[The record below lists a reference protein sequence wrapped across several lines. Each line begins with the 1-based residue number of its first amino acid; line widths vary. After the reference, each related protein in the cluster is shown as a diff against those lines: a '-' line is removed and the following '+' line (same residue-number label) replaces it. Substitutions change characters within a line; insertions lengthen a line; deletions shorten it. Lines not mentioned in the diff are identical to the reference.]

1 MRRKTNFIAPLF
13 RNQVKEHGVHLFRAV
28 GSGAMPGK
36 SDGPGAGLDAVWP
49 PNIAHRDEN
58 YLFIFQKKGKSTLM
72 LDFKTVD
79 MTGPSLF
86 FILPGQI
93 HHPVASDTELHVLVV
108 EPSLVQAIYKE
119 VLDQYFLVHDPVGL
133 SAKKLSTLDH
143 CLSFLAGTLAEGADA
158 NPCGKHIT
166 RGLVDAILG
175 FFTQEWVMPAA
186 QAGKKEGRNVVITRQ
201 FKSLLFKHYKQ
212 FKKPSDYAVL
222 MRLSTPYLN
231 EAVKEISGN
240 TVSYWIQ
247 KMIITEAKRLL
258 YFTDWTVKEIA
269 IDLGYEDHAY
279 FSRLFTLA
287 EEVSPVGY
295 RKRHR

>member
-1 MRRKTNFIAPLF
+1 MSRKTNFIAPLF
-13 RNQVKEHGVHLFRAV
+13 RNQVKEHGVHIFRSVAP
-28 GSGAMPGK
+28 GSGPDPDPA
-36 SDGPGAGLDAVWP
+36 WP
-49 PNIAHRDEN
+49 PNIVHRDEN
-58 YLFIFQKKGKSTLM
+58 YLFIFQKKGRSILM
-72 LDFKTVD
+72 LDFKTVEL
-79 MTGPSLF
+79 TGPSLF

-93 HHPVASDTELHVLVV
+93 HHPVSSDTELHVLVV
-108 EPSLVQAIYKE
+108 EPSLVQATYKE
-119 VLDQYFLVHDPVGL
+119 VLDQYFLVHDPVRL
-133 SAKKLSTLDH
+133 SAKKLRTLDH
-143 CLSFLAGTLAEGADA
+143 CLSFLSETLKHDVT
-158 NPCGKHIT
+158 NPCGRHIT

-175 FFTQEWVMPAA
+175 FFTQEYVMPEEA
-186 QAGKKEGRNVVITRQ
+186 QAGKKEGRNITITRQ
-201 FKSLLFKHYKQ
+201 FKSLLFKHYKII
-212 FKKPSDYAVL
+212 KKPSDYAGL

-269 IDLGYEDHAY
+269 INLGYEDHAY

>member
-1 MRRKTNFIAPLF
+1 M
-13 RNQVKEHGVHLFRAV
+13 
-28 GSGAMPGK
+28 
-36 SDGPGAGLDAVWP
+36 
-49 PNIAHRDEN
+49 
-58 YLFIFQKKGKSTLM
+58 
-72 LDFKTVD
+72 
-79 MTGPSLF
+79 
-86 FILPGQI
+86 
-93 HHPVASDTELHVLVV
+93 HVLVV
-108 EPSLVQAIYKE
+108 EPSLVQATYKE
-119 VLDQYFLVHDPVGL
+119 VLDQYFLVHDPV
-133 SAKKLSTLDH
+133 SMNAKKLRTLDH
-143 CLSFLAGTLAEGADA
+143 CLLFLTETLSHDA
-158 NPCGKHIT
+158 LNPCGRHIT

-175 FFTQEWVMPAA
+175 FFTQEYFMPEAR
-186 QAGKKEGRNVVITRQ
+186 AGKKEGRNIVITRQ

-269 IDLGYEDHAY
+269 IDLGYDDHAY

-287 EEVSPVGY
+287 EEVSPIGY